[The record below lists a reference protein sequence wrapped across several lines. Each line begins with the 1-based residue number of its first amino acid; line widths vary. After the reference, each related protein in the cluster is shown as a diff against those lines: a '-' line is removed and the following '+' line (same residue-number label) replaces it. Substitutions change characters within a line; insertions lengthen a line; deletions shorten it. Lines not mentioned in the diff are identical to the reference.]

1 MGRNVAK
8 RKRRAKRSRK
18 KNSAWSCANC
28 RKNVDVEFDICWNCG
43 SDRDGTIDPA
53 FIRADASPPKP
64 TGDLTS
70 ENLPVQEP
78 TFATTSENDVRFHWP
93 VAIIHFC
100 CATYVVIR
108 LLASAHNPVSSPDD
122 NWIVGL
128 FFVLLFP
135 VNLLAVVGAFRIGF
149 VSVLLV
155 PVASAFWGY
164 GAAKLVRMLRA
175 K

>member
-1 MGRNVAK
+1 MLNLAK
-8 RKRRAKRSRK
+8 RKRRTKRIRK

-28 RKNVDVEFDICWNCG
+28 RKNVDVEFEICWNCG
-43 SDRDGTIDPA
+43 ANRDGTLDPA
-53 FIRADASPPKP
+53 FIRADASPPSS
-64 TGDLTS
+64 TDHLAS
-70 ENLPVQEP
+70 DDLPVKES
-78 TFATTSENDVRFHWP
+78 TFATSSKNDVRFNWP
-93 VAIIHFC
+93 IAIIHFC
-100 CATYVVIR
+100 CAIYVVIR
-108 LLASAHNPVSSPDD
+108 LLASAHKPVSSPDD

-155 PVASAFWGY
+155 PAASAFWGY
-164 GAAKLVRMLRA
+164 GAAKLIRMLRA

>member
-1 MGRNVAK
+1 MAK
-8 RKRRAKRSRK
+8 RPKRAKRIRK

-43 SDRDGTIDPA
+43 SDRDGTVDPA
-53 FIRADASPPKP
+53 FVRADAPAPKP
-64 TGDLTS
+64 TGDSAS
-70 ENLPVQEP
+70 ENLPVSERS
-78 TFATTSENDVRFHWP
+78 FATSTQNDVRFNWTI
-93 VAIIHFC
+93 AIIHFC
-100 CATYVVIR
+100 CAMYVVIR
-108 LLASAHNPVSSPDD
+108 LLASAHKPVSSPDD

-135 VNLLAVVGAFRIGF
+135 VNILAVIGAFRIGF

-164 GAAKLVRMLRA
+164 VGAKVMRLLRSQ
-175 K
+175 